1 MAQGAGESGA
11 ANIHA
16 AWRLAVAERA
26 ARSYASNE
34 KLAALTVAGSVGAGL
49 ADRFSDLEL
58 DCYWFDPPSD
68 SDRSGPVQMLGGEL
82 DALWDYDHDDQEWS
96 DDYRLGDL
104 EVTVSSFLVT
114 TIDRFVDDVVL
125 RGDTDPVK
133 HMRLAALQRCQPL
146 YGPELITAWRARA
159 VYPDQLVAVMVE
171 RTLSPEML
179 RGWGAREAL
188 AGRGDDLAV
197 RDLLA
202 RAGQAV
208 FGAVLALNRVY
219 SPHRM
224 IKWQRHL
231 TGELDVLPERFTDRL
246 DLLWTSG
253 NAQALKV
260 AETLLDDT
268 VQLVHAHTA
277 ADISSFSEELSQHR
291 RAVDPPPAENRSA
304 TP

>member
-1 MAQGAGESGA
+1 
-11 ANIHA
+11 
-16 AWRLAVAERA
+16 
-26 ARSYASNE
+26 
-34 KLAALTVAGSVGAGL
+34 
-49 ADRFSDLEL
+49 
-58 DCYWFDPPSD
+58 
-68 SDRSGPVQMLGGEL
+68 
-82 DALWDYDHDDQEWS
+82 
-96 DDYRLGDL
+96 
-104 EVTVSSFLVT
+104 
-114 TIDRFVDDVVL
+114 VL

-159 VYPDQLVAVMVE
+159 VYPDQLVAAMVE
-171 RTLSPEML
+171 RTLSPDML

-188 AGRGDDLAV
+188 ACRGDDLAV

-208 FGAVLALNRVY
+208 FGAVLALNGVY
-219 SPHRM
+219 SPHRT

-231 TGELDVLPERFTDRL
+231 TGELDVLPERFADRL

-260 AETLLDDT
+260 AETLLDDI
-268 VQLVHAHTA
+268 VQLVQAHTD

-291 RAVDPPPAENRSA
+291 RAVDPPPAETRSA